1 MSNWSAD
8 MWLEQTTEQLQE
20 TGKYDCYKHETHY
33 SKDCESCETAMDD
46 LREAI
51 KEEENKLP

>member
-1 MSNWSAD
+1 

-20 TGKYDCYKHETHY
+20 TGKYDCYKHKTHY
-33 SKDCESCETAMDD
+33 SKDCESCETVMDD

-51 KEEENKLP
+51 KEEENKLQ